1 MRKRFRGNYPI
12 TLSAEFEGA
21 GKRGSGSG
29 GQLYA
34 GKSYYAQE
42 SSNAAQDAEAEKDGS
57 SRKM

>member
-12 TLSAEFEGA
+12 AISVELA
-21 GKRGSGSG
+21 GGGKHGHGIG

-42 SSNAAQDAEAEKDGS
+42 SSNATEDAKAEKDESG
-57 SRKM
+57 RKR